1 MHDLGQFSF
10 APITCL
16 HLNAV
21 HSILTQSHDLFIFVP
36 SGFMRSNRTVESLNV
51 KGGPGVGS
59 YVVYYSCVGVGVRG
73 VGYGVG

>member
-1 MHDLGQFSF
+1 
-10 APITCL
+10 
-16 HLNAV
+16 
-21 HSILTQSHDLFIFVP
+21 
-36 SGFMRSNRTVESLNV
+36 MRSNRTVESLNV